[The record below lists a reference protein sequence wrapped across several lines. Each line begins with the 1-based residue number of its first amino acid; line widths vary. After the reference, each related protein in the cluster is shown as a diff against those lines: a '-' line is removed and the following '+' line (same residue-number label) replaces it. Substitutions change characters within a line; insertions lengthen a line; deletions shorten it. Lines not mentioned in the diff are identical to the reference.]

1 MKDNLKKSNFSQFLT
16 IAVLILLCGALGYC
30 VDFILGVTLVY
41 THLFYLPIVLSA
53 VWYGIKGG
61 IFVSLILILIY
72 LGIHF
77 PEPGLFVFLRSIVF
91 ILMGFV
97 VGVVSDKRKQAEE
110 EIKRLNEHLKQRAI
124 ELEVANKELESFSY
138 SVSHDLRAP
147 LRSAD
152 GFSQVL
158 LEDYGDKL
166 DAQGKDCVRRI
177 HAASGCM
184 AELIDDL
191 LSLSSVT
198 LKEMHREEVNLSTM
212 AQRIAEELQTTQPER
227 QVEFVITPELVA
239 NGDANLLRIALWNLL
254 DNTWKFTGKHPR
266 ARIEFGVIQVS
277 PSNLMGEGRGE
288 GENKPVYFVRD
299 DGVGFDMT
307 YVHKLFIP
315 FQRLHTHAEFPG
327 TGIGLA
333 TVQRIIHRHGGRV
346 WAEGAVE
353 KGATFY
359 FTL

>member
-16 IAVLILLCGALGYC
+16 IAILILLCGALGYY
-30 VDFILGVTLVY
+30 VDFISGVTLVY

-77 PEPGLFVFLRSIVF
+77 PEPGLFVSLRSIIF
-91 ILMGFV
+91 ILMGSV
-97 VGVVSDKRKQAEE
+97 VGGVSDKRKQAEE

-166 DAQGKDCVRRI
+166 DAQGKDCVSRI
-177 HAASGCM
+177 HAASERM

-191 LSLSSVT
+191 LNLSSVT

-212 AQRIAEELQTTQPER
+212 AQRIAEEFQTTQPER
-227 QVEFVITPELVA
+227 QVEFVITSELVA

-254 DNTWKFTGKHPR
+254 DNAWKFTGKHPR
-266 ARIEFGVIQVS
+266 ARIEFGAAEQ
-277 PSNLMGEGRGE
+277 EG
-288 GENKPVYFVRD
+288 KPVYFVGD

-315 FQRLHTHAEFPG
+315 FQRLHTHGEFPG

>member
-1 MKDNLKKSNFSQFLT
+1 MKSNLKKSNFSQFLT

-53 VWYGIKGG
+53 IWYGIKGG

-91 ILMGFV
+91 ILMGSV
-97 VGVVSDKRKQAEE
+97 VGVVSDKHKQAEE

-177 HAASGCM
+177 HAASERM

-212 AQRIAEELQTTQPER
+212 AQRIAEEFQTTQPEH

-239 NGDANLLRIALWNLL
+239 NGDANLLRIILWNLL
-254 DNTWKFTGKHPR
+254 DNAWKFTGKHPR
-266 ARIEFGVIQVS
+266 ARIEFGAAEQ
-277 PSNLMGEGRGE
+277 EG
-288 GENKPVYFVRD
+288 KPVYFVRD
-299 DGVGFDMT
+299 DGVGFEMT

-315 FQRLHTHAEFPG
+315 FQRLHTHGEFPG